1 MAMRLPI
8 DTAGMTLLAGSQ
20 PEPVVDFESKAPRAD
35 ENGEPLFTVQLVT
48 ISADG
53 AEVISVKVA
62 GEPKGVTQGQQVRI
76 TGLVAIPWSMEG
88 RSGVSFKAAR
98 IEPATAA
105 AKPAA

>member
-8 DTAGMTLLAGSQ
+8 DTSGMTLLAGSA

-48 ISADG
+48 ISAEG
-53 AEVISVKVA
+53 AEVIAVKVA
-62 GEPKGVTQGQQVRI
+62 GEPKGVTQGQPVRL
-76 TGLVAIPWSMEG
+76 TGLVAIPWSMDG
-88 RSGVSFKAAR
+88 RSGVSFKATR

-105 AKPAA
+105 KPAA